1 MQNKLD
7 LVGEAIDV
15 TMTGVRDLE
24 VGWVGNQARGN
35 LGLGVGGILV
45 IKV

>member
-1 MQNKLD
+1 MRNKLD

-24 VGWVGNQARGN
+24 VGWGTRREE
-35 LGLGVGGILV
+35 ILV
-45 IKV
+45 LGWVGSS